1 MKMLYRYYWIILSK
15 IREWTNPY
23 LGPIRRKRLKRTDIT
38 IISNNC
44 WGGHFY
50 RWFQLP
56 YDSPTVGLYIFP
68 EDYIKFVYDIKKYMS
83 LELQFI
89 PVDESKYRDI
99 LIKNN
104 EQNVPIGLLG
114 DVEIVFLHY
123 HSAKE
128 AYIKWNR
135 RKERIHWDNI
145 YYKFSQ
151 MNDCKEE
158 HLIAFDKL
166 ETSKKFMFTSTYRP
180 DLCSAIHMKHFQDK
194 GQILLDTV
202 NFKPNL
208 NLVKF
213 INSDGLNYR

>member
-1 MKMLYRYYWIILSK
+1 
-15 IREWTNPY
+15 
-23 LGPIRRKRLKRTDIT
+23 
-38 IISNNC
+38 
-44 WGGHFY
+44 
-50 RWFQLP
+50 
-56 YDSPTVGLYIFP
+56 
-68 EDYIKFVYDIKKYMS
+68 MS

-89 PVDESKYRDI
+89 SVEQSKYKDV

-104 EQNVPIGLLG
+104 GQNVPIGLLG

-123 HSAKE
+123 CSATE
-128 AYIKWNR
+128 AYVKWNR
-135 RKERIHWDNI
+135 RKNRIHWDNI

-166 ETSKKFMFTSTYRP
+166 ETSRKFMFTSSYRP
-180 DLCSAIHMKHFQDK
+180 DLSSAIHMKCFQDK

-213 INSDGLNYR
+213 INSEGLNYR